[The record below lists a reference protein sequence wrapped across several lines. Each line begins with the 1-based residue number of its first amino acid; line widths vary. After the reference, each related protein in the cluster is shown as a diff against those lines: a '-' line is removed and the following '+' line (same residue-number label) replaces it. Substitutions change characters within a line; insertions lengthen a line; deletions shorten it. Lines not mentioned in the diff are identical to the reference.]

1 MLNLE
6 FVHYFACVVRAMTKC
21 LILLSD
27 VEWPSSVLFSVMYLP
42 IFLASSVLNGCKIQ
56 GVCVVSENE
65 GMLMFVVLFTPRS
78 KWAPLKKG
86 TSTGLC

>member
-1 MLNLE
+1 
-6 FVHYFACVVRAMTKC
+6 MTES

-42 IFLASSVLNGCKIQ
+42 IFLASSVLNVCKIQ
-56 GVCVVSENE
+56 GEYVLAENE
-65 GMLMFVVLFTPRS
+65 GVLMLVLSTPRS

-86 TSTGLC
+86 TSTDLC